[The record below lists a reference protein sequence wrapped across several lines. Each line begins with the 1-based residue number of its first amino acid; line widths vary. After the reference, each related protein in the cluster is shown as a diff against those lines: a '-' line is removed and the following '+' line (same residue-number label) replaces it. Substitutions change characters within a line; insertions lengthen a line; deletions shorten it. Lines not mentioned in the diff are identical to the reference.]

1 MIKPTD
7 VIKTNES
14 EIQRIYLRLRLNA
27 WRANFAAAAAAD
39 RHYRPCV
46 VDEACIYVYTYIHVT

>member
-14 EIQRIYLRLRLNA
+14 EIQRIYLCLRLNA
-27 WRANFAAAAAAD
+27 WRANFAAAAD
-39 RHYRPCV
+39 RHHRPCV